1 MSFNLLQEDWIP
13 VVMQNWQ
20 QREVSL
26 VELFRIWETVREI
39 QADNPP
45 TTLAIHRLLL
55 AILHR
60 AYHGPKNV
68 DHWEEIREDNG
79 KAAIAYLEKWRDR
92 FDLFDPEHPFMQNV
106 EIAAEAAGDVYL
118 AHVLHGNNTSTVFC
132 HEHQWSSASLTIP
145 ESARLVLRIHSFDTG
160 GRKMGATDSAAVL
173 PMMDAA
179 NVLVRGNSL
188 YETLLLNLMEYDPAR
203 EKPSVV
209 TGDDIPCW
217 ERQYQ
222 KPKERIPVG
231 YVDYLTYQWRRVKL
245 FVQGDKVMQ
254 VAVHPGDRIPK
265 DVASSQ
271 WECGIAYTMTSKGA
285 MTVRLKLER
294 SLWRD
299 SAVFLQSA
307 ETSLRPR
314 ILDWVAELKAEKLVE
329 PNVHLQ
335 VLGLNVDNAKPL
347 GWSDQQFAA
356 PFGYLSNK
364 QLWDALSRAIAI
376 AEDHQQI
383 FRSFRGSPYHALA
396 EALKNHDAGSF
407 AATLDGESRYWSA
420 MDQAFQSLLED
431 LLKDE
436 TKDGNGITYGNA
448 KLPEWTKTIQ
458 KAAREAFTDS
468 IAAIRNY
475 EARAK
480 ALRTLEYKLA
490 DLRAN
495 PEEKEARKAKS
506 AKKKDK
512 VAK

>member
-1 MSFNLLQEDWIP
+1 
-13 VVMQNWQ
+13 
-20 QREVSL
+20 
-26 VELFRIWETVREI
+26 
-39 QADNPP
+39 
-45 TTLAIHRLLL
+45 
-55 AILHR
+55 
-60 AYHGPKNV
+60 
-68 DHWEEIREDNG
+68 
-79 KAAIAYLEKWRDR
+79 
-92 FDLFDPEHPFMQNV
+92 
-106 EIAAEAAGDVYL
+106 
-118 AHVLHGNNTSTVFC
+118 
-132 HEHQWSSASLTIP
+132 
-145 ESARLVLRIHSFDTG
+145 
-160 GRKMGATDSAAVL
+160 MGATDSAAVL

-188 YETLLLNLMEYDPAR
+188 YETLLLNLMEYDPVR

-209 TGDDIPCW
+209 TGDDMPCW
-217 ERQYQ
+217 EREYQ
-222 KPKERIPVG
+222 KPKERIPAG
-231 YVDYLTYQWRRVKL
+231 YIDYLSYQWRRVKL
-245 FVQGDKVMQ
+245 FVQGDKVSQ

-347 GWSDQQFAA
+347 GWSDQLFSA
-356 PFGYLSNK
+356 PLDYLTNK
-364 QLWDALSRAIAI
+364 PLWDALSRAIAI
-376 AEDHQQI
+376 TEDHQQI

-396 EALKNHDAGSF
+396 EALNNHDAGSF

-420 MDQAFQSLLED
+420 LDRAFQSLLED
-431 LLKDE
+431 LPEDK
-436 TKDGNGITYGNA
+436 TNDGNGITYGNA

-490 DLRAN
+490 DLRAS
-495 PEEKEARKAKS
+495 PEEKEAKKAKS